1 MCFGASSEYTPIR
14 LDLLDCLRCLVRPD
28 LQEKPLTI
36 CRVNIQLSQQRLI
49 RPKLIVFNFSSS
61 SGMPMMEAP
70 LGCDGRS
77 IRVAGKTSAI
87 GAGAAHDSRRPA
99 SAIASRQ
106 WSPSPNTS
114 GEPASAAKR
123 MLRRRHGEGARRQ
136 LCRYVGE
143 VLREI
148 PADLIGG
155 TQDWRRVVVA
165 VAMRAAG
172 FDPVMG
178 WPIPRLLK

>member
-1 MCFGASSEYTPIR
+1 
-14 LDLLDCLRCLVRPD
+14 
-28 LQEKPLTI
+28 
-36 CRVNIQLSQQRLI
+36 
-49 RPKLIVFNFSSS
+49 
-61 SGMPMMEAP
+61 
-70 LGCDGRS
+70 
-77 IRVAGKTSAI
+77 
-87 GAGAAHDSRRPA
+87 
-99 SAIASRQ
+99 
-106 WSPSPNTS
+106 
-114 GEPASAAKR
+114 